1 MASVG
6 ILFLCAMIGKVV
18 DIVTGEALSTTD
30 IASGF
35 RLDIELFNDDGE
47 L

>member
-6 ILFLCAMIGKVV
+6 ILFLCAMIGKVI
-18 DIVTGEALSTTD
+18 DIVTGEALSATNIT
-30 IASGF
+30 SGF
-35 RLDIELFNDDGE
+35 GLDVELFNDGRE